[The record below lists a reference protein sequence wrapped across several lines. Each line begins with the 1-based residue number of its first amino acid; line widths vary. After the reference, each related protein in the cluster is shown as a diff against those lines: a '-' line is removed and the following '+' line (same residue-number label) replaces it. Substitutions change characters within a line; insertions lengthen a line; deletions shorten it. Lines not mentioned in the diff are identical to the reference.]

1 LTADATLKRQMS
13 DATMT
18 DLDIRERLARID
30 QLTADA
36 TLKRQEF
43 ELGYHKFW
51 MSAIATA
58 AGLLAAGFAL
68 AKLFQ

>member
-1 LTADATLKRQMS
+1 MS

-36 TLKRQEF
+36 ALKRQEF
-43 ELGYHKFW
+43 DLGWHKVY
-51 MSAIATA
+51 MAAIGTAAALLGAGGAIAT
-58 AGLLAAGFAL
+58 LLHHL
-68 AKLFQ
+68 P